1 MYINMYSDELDD
13 LYVVNGRKV
22 SPAQIGIIQDDDI
35 SSSTKN
41 QSNGTIK
48 LRPEPRDAKESKK
61 KTKPDEGTYEEHY
74 ETYEEYCIH
83 RQQLV
88 NQGITMCDIN
98 QDVTM
103 CGSCPYRKS
112 RTTKVKVSSASTA
125 STKKSK
131 K

>member
-1 MYINMYSDELDD
+1 MYSDELDD
-13 LYVVNGRKV
+13 LYVVNGRRV
-22 SPAQIGIIQDDDI
+22 SPVQMGIIQDDTVKT
-35 SSSTKN
+35 SVKN
-41 QSNGTIK
+41 QSNGTTK
-48 LRPEPRDAKESKK
+48 LYQEPRNTKESKK
-61 KTKPDEGTYEEHY
+61 KAKPDEGTYEEHY
-74 ETYEEYCIH
+74 EIYEEYCIH

-112 RTTKVKVSSASTA
+112 RTMKVKVSSASTA

>member
-1 MYINMYSDELDD
+1 MYSDELDD
-13 LYVVNGRKV
+13 LYVVNGRRV
-22 SPAQIGIIQDDDI
+22 SPVQMGIIQDDTI
-35 SSSTKN
+35 KTSVKN

-48 LRPEPRDAKESKK
+48 PRPESRDTKESKK
-61 KTKPDEGTYEEHY
+61 KAKPDEGTYEEHY
-74 ETYEEYCIH
+74 EIYEEYCIH

-112 RTTKVKVSSASTA
+112 RTMKVKVSSASTA

>member
-1 MYINMYSDELDD
+1 MYSDELDD
-13 LYVVNGRKV
+13 LYVVNGRRV
-22 SPAQIGIIQDDDI
+22 SPVQMGIIQDDTI
-35 SSSTKN
+35 KTSVKN
-41 QSNGTIK
+41 QSNGTTK
-48 LRPEPRDAKESKK
+48 LYQEPRDAKESKK
-61 KTKPDEGTYEEHY
+61 KAKPDDGTYKEHY
-74 ETYEEYCIH
+74 EVYEEYCIH

-112 RTTKVKVSSASTA
+112 RTMKVKVSSASTA

>member
-1 MYINMYSDELDD
+1 MYSDELDD

-22 SPAQIGIIQDDDI
+22 SPAQMGIIQDDA
-35 SSSTKN
+35 SNASVKN
-41 QSNGTIK
+41 QSKGTIK
-48 LRPEPRDAKESKK
+48 LRPAEPRDAKESKK
-61 KTKPDEGTYEEHY
+61 KSKPDEGTYEEHY
-74 ETYEEYCIH
+74 EVYEEYCIH

-112 RTTKVKVSSASTA
+112 RTMKVKVSSASTA

>member
-1 MYINMYSDELDD
+1 MYTYNILDH
-13 LYVVNGRKV
+13 LIVVNGRAQYIESDIDEEPTPTEK
-22 SPAQIGIIQDDDI
+22 SPKNSIKHRQVEPQD
-35 SSSTKN
+35 
-41 QSNGTIK
+41 IK
-48 LRPEPRDAKESKK
+48 KSKK
-61 KTKPDEGTYEEHY
+61 KAKPDEGTYEEHY

-112 RTTKVKVSSASTA
+112 RTMKVKVSSASTA

>member
-1 MYINMYSDELDD
+1 MYSDELDD

-22 SPAQIGIIQDDDI
+22 SPAQIGIIQDDTI
-35 SSSTKN
+35 KTAKN
-41 QSNGTIK
+41 QSNGTTK
-48 LRPEPRDAKESKK
+48 LYQEPRNTKESKK
-61 KTKPDEGTYEEHY
+61 KAKPDEGTYEEHY

-112 RTTKVKVSSASTA
+112 HTMKVKVSSASTA

>member
-1 MYINMYSDELDD
+1 MYNDELDD
-13 LYVVNGRKV
+13 LYVVNGRRV
-22 SPAQIGIIQDDDI
+22 SPVQMGIIQDDTI
-35 SSSTKN
+35 KTSVKN

-48 LRPEPRDAKESKK
+48 PRPEPRDAKESKK
-61 KTKPDEGTYEEHY
+61 KAKPDEGTYEEHY
-74 ETYEEYCIH
+74 EIYEEYCIH

-112 RTTKVKVSSASTA
+112 RTMKVKVSSASTTSA
-125 STKKSK
+125 KKSK